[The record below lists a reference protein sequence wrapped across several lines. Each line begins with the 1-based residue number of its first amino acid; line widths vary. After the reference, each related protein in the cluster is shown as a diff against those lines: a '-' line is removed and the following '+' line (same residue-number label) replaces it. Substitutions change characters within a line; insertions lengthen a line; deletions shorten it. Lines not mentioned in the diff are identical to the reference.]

1 MVKYR
6 HVFSIKKLGF
16 CEVILAMTLGVKCQ
30 EQEDIGYQNEES
42 LQGLHCF
49 CSPCATNY
57 SNGVGI
63 KFCYYL
69 CPLSSMSKLMM
80 ILDSENLMM
89 TMMLRIE
96 ESVDFTADTHKS

>member
-42 LQGLHCF
+42 LKGLHV
-49 CSPCATNY
+49 Y
-57 SNGVGI
+57 VHHV
-63 KFCYYL
+63 L
-69 CPLSSMSKLMM
+69 
-80 ILDSENLMM
+80 
-89 TMMLRIE
+89 
-96 ESVDFTADTHKS
+96 